1 LSAARGDG
9 ASIVLAVGV
18 PACRS
23 VQIVNYRTKAYLERC
38 LTTVVAGLRRS
49 GLPYELNLLDNDSG
63 EPLDDVAARLDHC
76 HAFAAPRN
84 LGFGAGHNLLAARTE
99 ARYLWILNPDVELLS
114 PDGVTT
120 LLSNLQSDGP
130 IVAVGPKL
138 LTASGATQRY
148 DHGRLRGPRAQIAL
162 RGGHSYWRPTDAR
175 TRVAWVSGAALL
187 IKRDAFMEIGGF
199 DENLFLYKE
208 EEDLCWRL
216 RANGGQIIYEPSV
229 TLRHLGSVVAD
240 RRGQLAVAEQY
251 FIAKHCRRPRAQRV
265 CAATHQGLA
274 YLHL

>member
-1 LSAARGDG
+1 LRAARGEG
-9 ASIVLAVGV
+9 ASIVVTVGV
-18 PACRS
+18 PACLS

-38 LTTVVAGLRRS
+38 LTTVVAGLRHS

-63 EPLDDVAARLDHC
+63 ESLEDVAACWDHC
-76 HAFAAPRN
+76 QAFAAPRN
-84 LGFGAGHNLLAARTE
+84 LGFGGGHNLLAARTE
-99 ARYLWILNPDVELLS
+99 APYLWILNPDVELLS

-120 LLSNLQSDGP
+120 LVSILRGDGR

-138 LTASGATQRY
+138 LTATGGPQRY

-216 RANGGQIIYEPSV
+216 RATGGQIIYEPSV

-240 RRGQLAVAEQY
+240 RRGQLAVAERY

-265 CAATHQGLA
+265 CAATHRRLA

>member
-1 LSAARGDG
+1 LRAARGDG

-18 PACRS
+18 PAGLS

-38 LTTVVAGLRRS
+38 LATVVAGLRRS
-49 GLPYELNLLDNDSG
+49 GLPYEINLLDNDSG
-63 EPLDDVAARLDHC
+63 EPLDDVAARLDRC
-76 HAFAAPRN
+76 QAFAAPRN
-84 LGFGAGHNLLAARTE
+84 LGFGAGHNLLAAQTD
-99 ARYLWILNPDVELLS
+99 APYLWILNPDVELLS

-120 LLSNLQSDGP
+120 LLSNLRGDGR
-130 IVAVGPKL
+130 VAVGPKL
-138 LTASGATQRY
+138 LTATGAPQRY

-175 TRVAWVSGAALL
+175 MRVAWVSGAALL
-187 IKRDAFMEIGGF
+187 IKREAFMGIGGF

-216 RANGGQIIYEPSV
+216 RAMGGQIMYEPGV
-229 TLRHLGSVVAD
+229 TLRHVGSVVAD
-240 RRGQLAVAEQY
+240 RRGQLAVAERY
-251 FIAKHCRRPRAQRV
+251 FIAKHCRRPRVQRV
-265 CAATHQGLA
+265 FAAAHQGLA